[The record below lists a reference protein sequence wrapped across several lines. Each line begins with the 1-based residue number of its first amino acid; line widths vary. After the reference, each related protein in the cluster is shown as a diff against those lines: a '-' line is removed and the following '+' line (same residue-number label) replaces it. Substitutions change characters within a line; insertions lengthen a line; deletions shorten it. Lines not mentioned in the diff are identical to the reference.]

1 METGNIIDVFNGCED
16 IKNKKVKSIIPP
28 RICYST
34 KPNHMIRAVYVATKT
49 GFDISEEDIQAICN
63 NNISAFDE
71 SHRLM
76 STRHMNEILSSNN
89 CERGLTLLDEVG
101 ILGKEFPVLQQK
113 LKNGQ
118 VNFDVLKYINS
129 NISDEDNPSK
139 IDYKRILQFLSIFE
153 CEEQNINKFYFY
165 NEYKQHISAILQ
177 LSTHYNNALGNSS
190 VADIEKSMINQ
201 HIKPKYRKAVLKT
214 ISDLKD
220 IKSIVKKNNETPL
233 DPDI

>member
-16 IKNKKVKSIIPP
+16 IKNKKVKSIVPP

-118 VNFDVLKYINS
+118 VNFDVLRYINA

-214 ISDLKD
+214 ILDLQN
-220 IKSIVKKNNETPL
+220 IKCIVNKNNEKPL
-233 DPDI
+233 EPDI